1 MGGDL
6 FRNADLREELL
17 SVSALDGLAQFL
29 PDFHQG
35 EDGAE
40 YVEVAIV
47 DAGEVAHEVVVGWD
61 KDFMPGAAIVIQVP
75 YCNIIYTSRR
85 IIVAKPLG

>member
-47 DAGEVAHEVVVGWD
+47 DAGEVAHEVVVVWD
-61 KDFMPGAAIVIQVP
+61 KDFIPGAAIVTHQ
-75 YCNIIYTSRR
+75 T
-85 IIVAKPLG
+85 